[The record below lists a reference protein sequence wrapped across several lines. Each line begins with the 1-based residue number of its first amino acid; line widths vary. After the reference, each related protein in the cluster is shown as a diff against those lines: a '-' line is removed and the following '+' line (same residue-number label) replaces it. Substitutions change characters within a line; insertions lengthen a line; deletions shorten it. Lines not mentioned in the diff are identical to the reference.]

1 MKKKARISGIVSY
14 KNEKDQTLRIPVQ
27 NCWIEEKDDDD
38 IDIKNWTKKYGANV
52 VAVIYW
58 KDPSG
63 QERETR
69 LDDMEHSHY
78 ISTKHIVIL

>member
-14 KNEKDQTLRIPVQ
+14 KNEKDQTLRIPIQ
-27 NCWIEEKDDDD
+27 NCWIEEKYDDD

-58 KDPSG
+58 KDSSG